1 MLIQINTAAIVP
13 KDHLDLEY
21 LKELCELH
29 NDYPLAPDEIKIER
43 KMLSSSQLKIA
54 NFYNNHIGTVENWFL
69 TFLIKKSMCFIM
81 KTYNFIGPPQ

>member
-29 NDYPLAPDEIKIER
+29 NDYPLAPD
-43 KMLSSSQLKIA
+43 
-54 NFYNNHIGTVENWFL
+54 
-69 TFLIKKSMCFIM
+69 
-81 KTYNFIGPPQ
+81 